1 MANTPEGHFSR
12 RTLAKGAAWAVPA
25 VAAAVV
31 APSVAAS
38 TTDTAPTGVTMTNR
52 TCAGFTVSWIPKVEG
67 GTYAIEA
74 YDGTDWSPV
83 VSDFTGTSYYV
94 ADEALAITQ
103 VRVTH
108 FVSAAAYSEPTNSD
122 SQPVVGPTGFTFSD
136 TKVDTTNYPFTW
148 VTNATLDALGAT
160 YVVQARKKNVTD
172 YTIYESTSASPL
184 LTSVK
189 YDGDAKLVTSVC
201 GQKFTTTWPAA
212 PAALGSATSG
222 AREASSTE
230 TQPAETKAPAK
241 KSTEPKAAPAAQK
254 SVPTAEPTSSPTPE
268 PTVSVPAPTP
278 VVTPPAVVPA
288 PTASATPSA

>member
-1 MANTPEGHFSR
+1 
-12 RTLAKGAAWAVPA
+12 
-25 VAAAVV
+25 
-31 APSVAAS
+31 
-38 TTDTAPTGVTMTNR
+38 MTNR

-74 YDGTDWSPV
+74 YDGTDWRPV
-83 VSDFTGTSYYV
+83 VSDFTGTSYDV
-94 ADEALAITQ
+94 ADAALAITQ

-122 SQPVVGPTGFTFSD
+122 SQPVVIVGPTGFTFRDSKVPPNNTYAFLWTSND
-136 TKVDTTNYPFTW
+136 TLNQ
-148 VTNATLDALGAT
+148 LGAT
-160 YVVQARKKNVTD
+160 YVVGARKKNVAT
-172 YTIYESTSASPL
+172 YTTVGQTTSSPL
-184 LTSVK
+184 ETSEK
-189 YDGDAKLVTSVC
+189 WDGDAILTTTVC
-201 GQKFTTTWPAA
+201 GRTLTTTWTA
-212 PAALGSATSG
+212 PAVGNSLPTDSTSDETTDSVK
-222 AREASSTE
+222 REASSTE

-268 PTVSVPAPTP
+268 PTVSVPEPTP